1 MRLAGLPGWLVAGA
15 QLPVAPATAAAVPT
29 TGSSGTEVISL
40 EGYGQFSGT
49 VVNTTYTGYALPQ
62 PVDAW
67 LGIDYAAQ
75 PVGPEGRFRPIRDF
89 PASFDGVRAAA
100 EYGKACVQAPSS
112 AVPAETQDE
121 ACLNFNVYRP
131 QGASSVTS
139 SSSSSNSDKKLLP
152 VLVWIHG
159 GSFNAGSWKSFDGAA
174 FAAASAEPILVV
186 TFHYRVNSL
195 GFLPSAL
202 FAEEGL
208 LNLGVRDQ
216 HFFLK
221 EFVQKHIAAF
231 GGDPENITIGGRSAG
246 GHSVGIHYFHNYGED
261 EDGAGGQQ
269 PPYFA
274 RAIHQSGSVTAR
286 TFPNATYPLYAE
298 HFATLMDHIGCPTDV
313 DNAAAL

>member
-75 PVGPEGRFRPIRDF
+75 PVGPEGRFRPIRGW
-89 PASFDGVRAAA
+89 PAAFDGVRAAA
-100 EYGKACVQAPSS
+100 EYGRACVQAPSS

-261 EDGAGGQQ
+261 EDGAGQQ
-269 PPYFA
+269 APYFA

>member
-1 MRLAGLPGWLVAGA
+1 MRLSGLPGWLIAGA
-15 QLPVAPATAAAVPT
+15 QLPVAPATVAAVPM
-29 TGSSGTEVISL
+29 TGRSDAEVISL

-49 VVNTTYTGYALPQ
+49 VINSTYTGYELPKL
-62 PVDAW
+62 VDAW
-67 LGIDYAAQ
+67 LGIDYAVQ
-75 PVGPEGRFRPIRDF
+75 PVGPEGRFQPIRGW
-89 PASFDGVRAAA
+89 PAPFEGVRAAA
-100 EYGKACVQAPSS
+100 EYGRTCVQMPTT
-112 AVPAETQDE
+112 AVPVETQDE

-131 QGASSVTS
+131 QGASATS
-139 SSSSSNSDKKLLP
+139 SSTSGDKNSKKLLP

-202 FAEEGL
+202 FEEEGL

-221 EFVQKHIAAF
+221 EFLQKHVAAF
-231 GGDPENITIGGRSAG
+231 GGDPENITLGGRSAG

-261 EDGAGGQQ
+261 EDTAQQ

-298 HFATLMDHIGCPTDV
+298 HFATFMDHIGCPTDV